1 MPVRFAVITLV
12 VMGILYPLAMT
23 GFAHVAFPDKSSG
36 SLVKQ
41 GDQVVGSKYIGQ
53 QFEGPQYF
61 HPRPSAAGAGY
72 DAMASGASNLGPTSA
87 TLIDR
92 IRSDVARV
100 MAENPGL
107 DAGKVPVD
115 MVTASGSGLD
125 PDISPANAEAQVP
138 RVAAAR
144 NMSEEEVMRLVR
156 RAHRRPRSRL
166 PRREARQRARAE
178 PGAGQGGQRAVAMTD
193 EQAGPGQAKSRR
205 RAAS

>member
-1 MPVRFAVITLV
+1 MFRNTLIAVRLAAITLV
-12 VMGILYPLAMT
+12 VMGIIYPLAMT
-23 GFAHVAFPDKSSG
+23 GLAHVAFPDKSSG
-36 SLVKQ
+36 SLVEQ
-41 GDQVVGSKYIGQ
+41 DGSVVGSRYIGQ

-92 IRSDVARV
+92 IRSSLAQVI
-100 MAENPGL
+100 AENPGL
-107 DAGKVPVD
+107 VEGKVPAD

-144 NMSEEEVMRLVR
+144 SMSEEEVMRLVR
-156 RAHRRPRSRL
+156 EHTAGRDLGFLGEKRVNVLELNLALDTADSERR
-166 PRREARQRARAE
+166 Q
-178 PGAGQGGQRAVAMTD
+178 
-193 EQAGPGQAKSRR
+193 
-205 RAAS
+205 